1 MNFANSPIF
10 IETLEL
16 CSFRIDHALFLMPM
30 YSVQQRQAVI
40 WIFDSVSTF
49 LLFFPVL
56 VSTNTNKR
64 SASLYDILY
73 IAILNWTVSHI
84 WIKGLA
90 FSFLKNCRDLQRFK
104 NHNSGWKMRRRRAWD
119 QIEQKEIELK

>member
-10 IETLEL
+10 IETIEL
-16 CSFRIDHALFLMPM
+16 CSFLIDHALFFNA
-30 YSVQQRQAVI
+30 YVQRTTNAGTYLN
-40 WIFDSVSTF
+40 FDSVSTF

-73 IAILNWTVSHI
+73 IAILN
-84 WIKGLA
+84 
-90 FSFLKNCRDLQRFK
+90 
-104 NHNSGWKMRRRRAWD
+104 
-119 QIEQKEIELK
+119 

>member
-1 MNFANSPIF
+1 MNFTNSPIF
-10 IETLEL
+10 IETIEL
-16 CSFRIDHALFLMPM
+16 CSFRIDHGLFLMRM
-30 YSVQQRQAVI
+30 YSVQQMQAVI

-49 LLFFPVL
+49 LLLFPVL

-64 SASLYDILY
+64 SSSLYDILY

-90 FSFLKNCRDLQRFK
+90 CSFLKNCRDLQRFK
-104 NHNSGWKMRRRRAWD
+104 NHNSGWKMRRRRTWD
-119 QIEQKEIELK
+119 QVEQKEIELK